1 METSIKAFRH
11 EKVVLKRFSEAERI
25 KLFQKWGVA
34 LTSKRRRLQLANLLW
49 SDVKDMNNIKESTT
63 IIAKL
68 VRFVEQG
75 HTLKEM
81 FGLSFT
87 PPQTRI
93 RSFGWKSS
101 LTSHL

>member
-1 METSIKAFRH
+1 MQ
-11 EKVVLKRFSEAERI
+11 KRFSEAERK
-25 KLFQKWGVA
+25 KLFKKWGIA
-34 LTSKRRRLQLANLLW
+34 LNSKRRRLQLANLLW
-49 SDVKDMNNIKESTT
+49 SDTKDMSQIKESAT

-87 PPQTRI
+87 PPQARR
-93 RSFGWKSS
+93 RSFGWKSGLSS
-101 LTSHL
+101 LS